1 MGFPLAPEFARGP
14 GIEVLRKEREN
25 RWDRIVFTTGEIFPH
40 NSQTGPGFSLYDPA
54 GVDSSH
60 TLMTKHANQISGA
73 SY

>member
-1 MGFPLAPEFARGP
+1 MDSGVSIGP
-14 GIEVLRKEREN
+14 GVCSWARNRSFKEN

-54 GVDSSH
+54 GVDSSNA
-60 TLMTKHANQISGA
+60 LMTKHANQISGA